1 MEELSLE
8 EQLSMK
14 IVPLGA
20 NVVVK
25 RLPAEEAT
33 AGGIVLP
40 DAAQTKPRQGRVLSI
55 GDGRL
60 LADGTRA
67 HHQVTEGDRVLFDNY
82 AGAEVVVDGEDLLI
96 MNEDEILAI
105 MS

>member
-1 MEELSLE
+1 
-8 EQLSMK
+8 MK

-25 RLPAEEAT
+25 PIEGESTT

-40 DAAQTKPRQGRVLSI
+40 DMAQQKPQQGRVLSV

-60 LADGTRA
+60 LADGSRA
-67 HHQVTEGDRVLFDNY
+67 QHQVSEGDRVLFNRY
-82 AGAEVVVDGEDLLI
+82 AGTEVQVDNQELLI
-96 MNEDEILAI
+96 MGEDEILAVI
-105 MS
+105 S

>member
-1 MEELSLE
+1 
-8 EQLSMK
+8 MK

-25 RLPAEEAT
+25 RLPVDDVT

-40 DAAQTKPRQGRVLSI
+40 DAAKEKPRQGRVLSI
-55 GDGRL
+55 GDGRI
-60 LADGTRA
+60 LANGA
-67 HHQVTEGDRVLFDNY
+67 LAQHQVSEGDRVLFGGY
-82 AGAEVVVDGEDLLI
+82 AGAEVVVNGEEVLI

-105 MS
+105 VP